1 MKLLQILNSIY
12 IKLLFLLLI
21 FYPKVSYAQPQLPQ
35 RSVTV
40 SSTQGISFGKFYDK
54 GSGGDIIVDWQGIRT
69 VTGGIVAPPSSVVR
83 PALFEIK
90 LCQGRNI
97 TISYSNSTVLT
108 GDNGGI
114 IQMDIGPT
122 QKGNNGVTFAIENNC
137 NFITILR
144 VGGTLH
150 ILPNTPPG
158 NFVGSF
164 DISFEQE

>member
-1 MKLLQILNSIY
+1 MKTYENILIF
-12 IKLLFLLLI
+12 LLFI
-21 FYPKVSYAQPQLPQ
+21 CIGQCYSQPNLPQ

-40 SSTQGISFGKFYDK
+40 TASQGIYFGKFYDT
-54 GSGGDIIVDWQGIRT
+54 GTGGDVIVDWQGIRT
-69 VTGGIVAPPSSVVR
+69 VTGGIVAPPSSIVK
-83 PALFEIK
+83 PAIFEIK

-97 TISYSNSTVLT
+97 TISYSNSIPLT

-122 QKGNNGVTFAIENNC
+122 QKGNNGTTFAIENNC

-158 NFVGSF
+158 KFVGSF
-164 DISFEQE
+164 FITFDQE